1 MGATTLILLDVQN
14 GIIDMLGRVEMEPYL
29 EHLASALSAARSS
42 GIKVIH
48 VITAFRPGYPEAHPT
63 NASFAHVMQ
72 HGLFQVGDPAIEVHA
87 AVAPTPEEPVV
98 TKRRV
103 SAFTGTELEMILRC
117 TGSDHIVVAG
127 LITSGAVLST
137 VRSAMDLDLRITV
150 LRDLCQDRDEEVH
163 RVLMDKVFER
173 KAEVITGKDWAAK
186 LTE

>member
-127 LITSGAVLST
+127 LITRGGAVDC
-137 VRSAMDLDLRITV
+137 AIGDGFGFADY
-150 LRDLCQDRDEEVH
+150 DEEVH